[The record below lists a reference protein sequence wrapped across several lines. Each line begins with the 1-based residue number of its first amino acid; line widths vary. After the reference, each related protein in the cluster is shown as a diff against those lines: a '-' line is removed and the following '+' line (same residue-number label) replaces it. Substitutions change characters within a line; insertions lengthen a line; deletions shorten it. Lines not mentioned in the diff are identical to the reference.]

1 MDYYDP
7 FSGHSVTSESKVK
20 GIAAGG
26 TILGTDPSPPARRAV
41 IDKSCNYK
49 H

>member
-1 MDYYDP
+1 MDCYDR
-7 FSGHSVTSESKVK
+7 FSGHLVTSESKVK
-20 GIAAGG
+20 RVAAGG
-26 TILGTDPSPPARRAV
+26 AILGTDPSPPARTAV